1 MCIRDSFWMQEPNE
15 AKDEQLHKEMNE
27 LLGSSPAADAPADGD
42 AEQPAASQEPDQFEG
57 MSEEDAAA
65 MRAAMELS
73 MQVDEPEPEP
83 EPAPTPMQVEAE
95 PVGDTEE
102 QAALDAALAMSMG
115 IDPDASADA
124 ADDDEAALQAAMAL
138 SMQGAEPSPASAPA
152 PAAGRLSNEDM
163 ARVRNLLAGIQV
175 PEQAAAGSQVGLD
188 LASVLDPDSMSAVVA
203 DPEVQARLLEHLPDS
218 LRSPQEVSELLRS
231 PQFQQALDGISQVLV
246 GPQMYQVLQS
256 MGIDPGSAPR
266 PGLEGF
272 YEALIQHAA
281 ARVAAPAPAPAP
293 QSPPDDDSDLYD

>member
-1 MCIRDSFWMQEPNE
+1 
-15 AKDEQLHKEMNE
+15 
-27 LLGSSPAADAPADGD
+27 
-42 AEQPAASQEPDQFEG
+42 
-57 MSEEDAAA
+57 
-65 MRAAMELS
+65 
-73 MQVDEPEPEP
+73 
-83 EPAPTPMQVEAE
+83 
-95 PVGDTEE
+95 
-102 QAALDAALAMSMG
+102 
-115 IDPDASADA
+115 
-124 ADDDEAALQAAMAL
+124 
-138 SMQGAEPSPASAPA
+138 
-152 PAAGRLSNEDM
+152 
-163 ARVRNLLAGIQV
+163 
-175 PEQAAAGSQVGLD
+175 
-188 LASVLDPDSMSAVVA
+188 MSAVVA